1 MKRIWL
7 AVCFVLL
14 PIASVGQTVTVR
26 GGEHDGFTRLVLD
39 LPRKVAWSIV
49 KEDAMIL
56 TLEGLTP
63 NFEVSSA
70 MQRLSAGRVL
80 AVNVGQE
87 PATLAV
93 ALNCECEVQSFYA
106 SQTML
111 VIDFYGSP
119 GANPVTGVSPT
130 SEESNVATV
139 QQPSRDVSG
148 FQLPLILPNDTA
160 SKTQSIDMANLGAES
175 SQLFEEQIDRARR
188 SRDVE
193 RSLLTEMGRVASQ
206 GLVEPH
212 LTLPEVEKF
221 PKKADQ
227 DSIVENVP
235 ASLAKVPD
243 GQNIRAFSSA
253 DRDFLLSQETLIINR
268 NGQRCMEDELLALQ
282 DWVSDEGFGKQ
293 TGMLRTQLFGEFDK
307 PDPVAAQTLAQA
319 YIGYG
324 LGIEAAQVLN
334 VVVLQEANTYLFAM
348 ADIVEDGVLTG
359 EMPAT
364 WYLDCETP
372 ASFWALL
379 AGAQTRSDMPL
390 NKSSVISSF
399 SALPAQLRAHLGP
412 FLTARLQSIGEERLL
427 SDVVR
432 HMERGQPDDVINVA
446 LVSAQAELV
455 AGEPESAAGELE
467 KVIAAN
473 REDAPKAL
481 AQKIDMLVDQEA
493 SVPVGD
499 IDLIEAFA
507 LEYRQDPIGPNLAL
521 SAVLARA
528 SAGNFDESFL
538 ELALLTSKVEQ
549 DKLIDSASFVL
560 TRLSQTPDDVLFLE
574 YAFSPEAEKLQFS
587 SVAEHEAARRLIDLG
602 FAGRALVYLSSAT
615 QPEMGRERKLLRAE
629 AALGLG
635 RMRQAEAE
643 LLGLHGTDVEAL
655 RVKAKIGQQDY
666 QAAQIVFET
675 LGDNSAAAEQAWLG
689 EDWTGLRGL
698 DAAELE
704 GEQALLE
711 LDESADRAP
720 SLANSEELLRESDEL
735 RDLVA
740 DVLARHALDA
750 QLATR

>member
-1 MKRIWL
+1 
-7 AVCFVLL
+7 
-14 PIASVGQTVTVR
+14 
-26 GGEHDGFTRLVLD
+26 
-39 LPRKVAWSIV
+39 
-49 KEDAMIL
+49 
-56 TLEGLTP
+56 
-63 NFEVSSA
+63 
-70 MQRLSAGRVL
+70 
-80 AVNVGQE
+80 
-87 PATLAV
+87 
-93 ALNCECEVQSFYA
+93 
-106 SQTML
+106 
-111 VIDFYGSP
+111 
-119 GANPVTGVSPT
+119 
-130 SEESNVATV
+130 
-139 QQPSRDVSG
+139 
-148 FQLPLILPNDTA
+148 
-160 SKTQSIDMANLGAES
+160 
-175 SQLFEEQIDRARR
+175 
-188 SRDVE
+188 
-193 RSLLTEMGRVASQ
+193 
-206 GLVEPH
+206 
-212 LTLPEVEKF
+212 
-221 PKKADQ
+221 
-227 DSIVENVP
+227 
-235 ASLAKVPD
+235 
-243 GQNIRAFSSA
+243 
-253 DRDFLLSQETLIINR
+253 
-268 NGQRCMEDELLALQ
+268 
-282 DWVSDEGFGKQ
+282 
-293 TGMLRTQLFGEFDK
+293 
-307 PDPVAAQTLAQA
+307 
-319 YIGYG
+319 
-324 LGIEAAQVLN
+324 
-334 VVVLQEANTYLFAM
+334 
-348 ADIVEDGVLTG
+348 
-359 EMPAT
+359 
-364 WYLDCETP
+364 
-372 ASFWALL
+372 
-379 AGAQTRSDMPL
+379 MPL
-390 NKSSVISSF
+390 NKSSVIRSF

-655 RVKAKIGQQDY
+655 RVKVSVVI
-666 QAAQIVFET
+666 
-675 LGDNSAAAEQAWLG
+675 
-689 EDWTGLRGL
+689 
-698 DAAELE
+698 
-704 GEQALLE
+704 
-711 LDESADRAP
+711 
-720 SLANSEELLRESDEL
+720 
-735 RDLVA
+735 
-740 DVLARHALDA
+740 
-750 QLATR
+750 